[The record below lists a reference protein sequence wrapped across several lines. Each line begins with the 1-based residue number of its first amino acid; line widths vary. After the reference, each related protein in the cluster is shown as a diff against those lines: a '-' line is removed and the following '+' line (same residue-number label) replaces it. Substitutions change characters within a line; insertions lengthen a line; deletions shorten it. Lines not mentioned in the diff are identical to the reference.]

1 MINKMPKKTQKGGGI
16 HWEIGGINGN
26 RFLRFWLMPGD
37 MIIADGGS
45 MAYMDDSI
53 TLQLTKPKNQKG
65 GIFSKMKKALAGE
78 SFFQSYFVAGDKP
91 HAILTLSTPLPSD
104 IIAIPIKEGETWKLT
119 AGAFLAATPNVKI
132 SGKFA
137 FKGIFTGESAILTTA
152 TSVEG
157 DGIVWIEAYG
167 HIEQHELNAGEGL
180 KVDNECFVA
189 CPSEVNYTLSKAGK
203 SLLGSFFS
211 GEGIIMNFK
220 GPATVFTST
229 NGVGSLANFLR
240 PLVAPSN
247 NNGYKAVGT
256 FGGIAA
262 DILL

>member
-1 MINKMPKKTQKGGGI
+1 MINKMPKKTQKDGGI

-53 TLQLTKPKNQKG
+53 TLQLSRPKNQKG
-65 GIFSKMKKALAGE
+65 GVFSKIKKTLAGE
-78 SFFQSYFVAGDKP
+78 TFFQSYFVAGDKP
-91 HAILTLSTPLPSD
+91 QALLTLSTPLPSD
-104 IIAIPIKEGETWKLT
+104 IIAVPIKEGQTWKLT

-137 FKGIFTGESAILTTA
+137 FKGIFSGESAFLTTA

-167 HIEQHELNAGEGL
+167 HIEKHELSAGEGL

-189 CPSEVNYTLSKAGK
+189 CPSGVNYTLSKAGK

-211 GEGIIMNFK
+211 SEGIIMNFK
-220 GPATVFTST
+220 GPATIYTST
-229 NGVGSLANFLR
+229 TGVRSLANYLR
-240 PLVAPSN
+240 PLVSPSN
-247 NNGYKAVGT
+247 QSGYKAVGV
-256 FGGIAA
+256 AA